1 MSATPIASCP
11 KNFAAPTSASGA
23 DAPSKKL
30 KAQTVKSSEYCM
42 PQSLKRKRKNR
53 FFEKK
58 QQKNF
63 YEFGRC
69 W

>member
-1 MSATPIASCP
+1 
-11 KNFAAPTSASGA
+11 
-23 DAPSKKL
+23 
-30 KAQTVKSSEYCM
+30 M